1 MPSSSFKDRRNK
13 MHYLLCNKLF
23 QNCPLYFSLP
33 VHDLAA
39 STYFWPGYW
48 KEICQSFIICH
59 SKTQHL
65 ALLTM
70 HTQSDRISP
79 PQKHTPTVFP
89 HFQVSP
95 STKLFGEQEICFLL
109 CPWVGSVCAAMC
121 LQFVPGL
128 PPSEFL
134 FSPKHLFSFHFLIP
148 VSLN

>member
-13 MHYLLCNKLF
+13 MHYLLWNKLF
-23 QNCPLYFSLP
+23 QNCPLYFSLQ
-33 VHDLAA
+33 VHGLAA
-39 STYFWPGYW
+39 STYFWQDIEQKFVKP
-48 KEICQSFIICH
+48 
-59 SKTQHL
+59 
-65 ALLTM
+65 LLFATAGPNILPCLQCM
-70 HTQSDRISP
+70 QSDCISP

-121 LQFVPGL
+121 LQFVPSL
-128 PPSEFL
+128 PPSEFQN
-134 FSPKHLFSFHFLIP
+134 SPKLLFSFHFLIP